1 MRQSRSNVSRAAL
14 ILLAGLM
21 LGAGCAR
28 DGGEVQGEGRKRGAG
43 APATPVELIPRK
55 LIFGNPER
63 AQVQISPDGKYVSYL
78 APRDGVMNVYVAPA
92 DDPNNAKPVTNDRT
106 RGIPNYF
113 WAYDS
118 KHVLYVKDQGGNE
131 NWNVFSVAVDNPDQ
145 PKNLTPNEKVAARIA
160 AVSDRHPESILV
172 GINDRDPR
180 FHDLY
185 RVNIATAEKTLLAQN
200 PGQIEGNAVS
210 SFMAD
215 DDYNVRFAAATT
227 ADGGMALYQPKGGGD
242 AKAPGA
248 NAADAKALEW
258 ALFDKI
264 GSDDTMTTE
273 PQGFDKTGRVLYMAD
288 SRGRDTGAL
297 YALDLKTKE
306 KKLLAEDR
314 RADIGDVL
322 LHPTEKTVQ
331 AVSFNYTRQDWKV
344 LDKSIQKDLDYL
356 KTVADGDVNVGS
368 RTLDDKTWIVTYVMD
383 EGPVRYYR
391 YDRPAKKAHF
401 LFTNRKALENLPL
414 AKMYPVVIKSR
425 DGIDLVSYLTL
436 PKSAYG
442 KMTAAGGSP
451 RAEAPRPRDPLP
463 MVLLVHGGPW
473 GRDVWGFNSMHQW
486 LANRGYAVLS
496 VNFRGS
502 TGFGKKYVNAGNREW
517 AGKMHDDLIDAVNWA
532 VKQGIADK
540 NKVGIMGGSYGGFA
554 TLVGLTFTPDVFA
567 CGVDIVGPSRIVTL
581 FETIPPYWVAG
592 LNMFKQR
599 VGDHTTEE
607 GRKFLDS
614 RSPLTHVDRIKKPL
628 LIGQGANDPRV
639 KQSESDQIV
648 KAMKEKNLPVVYVLY
663 KDEGHGFQKP
673 ENRLSFNAVTE
684 QFLAEHLGGRAE
696 PIGEDFKGSSIAV
709 PEGAQ
714 YVKGVT
720 EALGQGAEQPASS
733 TAPAAQVQD

>member
-1 MRQSRSNVSRAAL
+1 MRLSACLAL
-14 ILLAGLM
+14 IAAFLA
-21 LGAGCAR
+21 AGCAR
-28 DGGEVQGEGRKRGAG
+28 HDRGTSDRG
-43 APATPVELIPRK
+43 TPQTRQPGKPAELIPRR
-55 LIFGNPER
+55 LIFGNPDR
-63 AQVQISPDGKYVSYL
+63 SQVQISPDGRHVSFL
-78 APRDGVMNVYVAPA
+78 ASRDGVMNVHVAPA
-92 DDPNNAKPVTNDRT
+92 DDPNNARPVTNDRT

-118 KHVLYVKDQGGNE
+118 KHVLYIKDEGGNE
-131 NWNVFSVAVDNPDQ
+131 NWNVFSVDVAAPDQ
-145 PKNLTPNEKVAARIA
+145 PKNLTPNDKVAARIA
-160 AVSDRHPESILV
+160 AVSERHPDAILV

-185 RVNIATAEKTLLAQN
+185 RVNIANGEKTLLAQN
-200 PGQIEGNAVS
+200 PGQIEGNVVGGI
-210 SFMAD
+210 MAD
-215 DDYNVRFAAATT
+215 DDYSVRFAVASTP
-227 ADGGMALYQPKGGGD
+227 DGGD
-242 AKAPGA
+242 AIYEPAGEAGAPPTQW
-248 NAADAKALEW
+248 K
-258 ALFDKI
+258 LFDKI
-264 GSDDTMTTE
+264 GADDNMTTG
-273 PQGFDKTGRVLYMAD
+273 PQGFDKTGKVVYMSD

-297 YALDLKTKE
+297 YALELATKQ

-314 RADIGDVL
+314 RADVGNVL
-322 LHPTEKTVQ
+322 THPTEKNVQ
-331 AVSFNYTRQDWKV
+331 AVSFDYDRQNWKV
-344 LDKSIQKDLDYL
+344 LDKNIQKDFDYL
-356 KTVADGDVNVGS
+356 KTVADGEFNVQS
-368 RTLDDKTWIVTYVMD
+368 RTLDDKTWIVTYMMD
-383 EGPVRYYR
+383 NGPVRFYR
-391 YDRPAKKAHF
+391 YDRPARKAHF
-401 LFTNRKALENLPL
+401 LFTNRKSLEGQPL
-414 AKMYPVVIKSR
+414 VKMHPVVIKSR
-425 DGIDLVSYLTL
+425 DGMDLVSYLTM
-436 PKSAYG
+436 PQ
-442 KMTAAGGSP
+442 GSYTSGNSVKAT
-451 RAEAPRPRDPLP
+451 RPLP

-473 GRDVWGFNSMHQW
+473 GRDSWGLNGMHQW

-502 TGFGKKYVNAGNREW
+502 TGFGKKYVNAGNKEW

-532 VKQGIADK
+532 VKNKIAAKDK
-540 NKVGIMGGSYGGFA
+540 VAIMGGSYGGFA

-614 RSPLTHVDRIKKPL
+614 RSPLTYTDRIKKPL

-639 KQSESDQIV
+639 KQAESDQIV

-696 PIGEDFKGSSIAV
+696 PIGGDFKGSSIAV

-714 YVKGVT
+714 YVKGVA
-720 EALGQGAEQPASS
+720 EALGQGQGQPASGRRPVMETEFEQLP
-733 TAPAAQVQD
+733 TAAAR